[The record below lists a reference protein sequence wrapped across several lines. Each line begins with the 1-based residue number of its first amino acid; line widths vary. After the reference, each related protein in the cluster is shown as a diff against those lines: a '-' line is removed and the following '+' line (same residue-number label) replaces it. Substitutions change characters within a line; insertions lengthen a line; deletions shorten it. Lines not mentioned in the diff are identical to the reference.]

1 MTNTVKIRQVEMVV
15 AIMRELSQQGITELT
30 IDTYSPLM
38 DVCVDAANE
47 IKEKV
52 DALNIKRGKSE
63 D

>member
-38 DVCVDAANE
+38 NICVDAANE

-52 DALNIKRGKSE
+52 DALNIKRVETK
-63 D
+63 

>member
-1 MTNTVKIRQVEMVV
+1 MRDTVKIRQVEMVV
-15 AIMRELSQQGITELT
+15 AIMRELGNQGITELT

-38 DVCVDAANE
+38 DICVDAANE

-52 DALNIKRGKSE
+52 DALNIKRGESE